1 MPAEQGGHVYSTSSG
16 YGIRWRET
24 GKRRY
29 RAGFETKRD
38 ARRWFEDEV
47 RPRLRGRR
55 RESSSST
62 LSEFVETWLQ
72 AHAADVEPGTITTLR
87 YRLAHALDAFGDV
100 PLAALQRQ
108 ALETAAWRAAL
119 PEGLRYPAT
128 SALRQALGAAVA
140 WELIDENPAKKAG
153 KNPQPKAREIRPL
166 TAEEL
171 GRVVGEIGGV
181 HGPLVTF
188 AAETGLR
195 PCEWLALERRDVD
208 KAGRVLYVEREH
220 VGGVTKAYLKTTASR
235 RSVPLTARALD
246 AIEALPPR
254 LDSGLLFPAVRGGYL
269 NLRNWRSRA
278 WDTAVE
284 SAGLAVCKCGHLSGA
299 HEPVCGASRGCR
311 CEEFERSVLSPVPYV
326 LRHTFASNA
335 LAAGVGTFELARVM
349 GTSLE
354 KIERTYGHLV
364 RGADDAFR
372 SRLDAFAAGRVGVER
387 ASASESRGE
396 NPR

>member
-1 MPAEQGGHVYSTSSG
+1 MPADRGQQGSPYPTNSG
-16 YGIRWRET
+16 YGIRWREN
-24 GKRRY
+24 GKRRF
-29 RAGFETKRD
+29 RSGFETKRD
-38 ARRWFEDEV
+38 ARRWFEDEI

-62 LSEFVETWLQ
+62 LAEFVETWLT
-72 AHAADVEPGTITTLR
+72 AHAADVEPGTVTTLR

-100 PLAALQRQ
+100 PLADLQRQ
-108 ALETAAWRAAL
+108 ALEIAAWRAAL
-119 PEGLRYPAT
+119 PERLRYPAT

-166 TAEEL
+166 MVEEL
-171 GRVVGEIGGV
+171 GRVVGEIGAA
-181 HGPLVTF
+181 HGLLVTF

-208 KAGRVLYVEREH
+208 RAGRVLYVEREH
-220 VGGVTKAYLKTTASR
+220 VGGETKPYGKTAASR
-235 RSVPLTARALD
+235 RRVPLTTTAL
-246 AIEALPPR
+246 AALESLPPR
-254 LDSGLLFPAVRGGYL
+254 LDSSLVFPAVRGGYM
-269 NLRNWRSRA
+269 NLRNWRSRE

-284 SAGLAVCKCGHLSGA
+284 SAGLAVCKCGHLSGV
-299 HEPVCGASRGCR
+299 HEPLPDSGKRFACGGRGCK
-311 CEEFERSVLSPVPYV
+311 CETFERSVLSAVPYV

-354 KIERTYGHLV
+354 MIERTYGHLV

-372 SRLDAFAAGRVGVER
+372 SRLDAFAAARDETALAR
-387 ASASESRGE
+387 
-396 NPR
+396 